1 MATGKT
7 NSKYVVLIY
16 GGQTM
21 DCSYQGIDGLGIT
34 YAEDD
39 VTGLCNAIMEAV
51 QGQGTVAVNLTG
63 TLSNTATTGSHTILS
78 AQNGNATGSTLTVQ
92 IGIRAAATTGD
103 PEFEV
108 TSMGCFGYTV
118 SLASGAPT
126 WSASLRPLPGAAA
139 AWGTVS

>member
-7 NSKYVVLIY
+7 NTKYVNIIY
-16 GGQTM
+16 NSQTL
-21 DCSYQGIDGLGIT
+21 DCSVQGVDGVGIT

-51 QGQGTVAVNLTG
+51 QGQGTVAVNLSG
-63 TLSNTATTGSHTILS
+63 TLSNTATTGTHTVIQAL
-78 AQNGNATGSTLTVQ
+78 NGNTAGATLTIQ

-108 TSMGCFGYTV
+108 TAMGVFSYLV
-118 SLASGAPT
+118 SLATGAPT
-126 WSASLRPLPGAAA
+126 WSASLRPLPGATA
-139 AWGTVS
+139 AWGTV